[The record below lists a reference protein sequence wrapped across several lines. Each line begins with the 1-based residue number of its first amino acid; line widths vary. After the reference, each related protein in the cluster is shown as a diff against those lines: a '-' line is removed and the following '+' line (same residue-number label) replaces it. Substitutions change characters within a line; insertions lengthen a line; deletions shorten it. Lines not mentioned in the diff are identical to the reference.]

1 MTPSH
6 DTHREGKN
14 LQMFEG
20 MASLES
26 GHVRLGGLRLEIH
39 NERFRDHEIAVEA
52 DAVGPQALA
61 RGDYRV
67 WPVCLRSLPCQ
78 RLITRARGQD
88 SGVRAAHNPLA
99 PYVGYARKH
108 TRDSACASPLPSAHT
123 HHDRQPARHTHR
135 QTDRQTD
142 TQTDRSLQC
151 LRLMSES
158 TSNSDPAAS
167 QPPSEP
173 ERDRASLI
181 EPCALAYVNR
191 LLTLCPPLAYT
202 IAY

>member
-20 MASLES
+20 MAGLES

-52 DAVGPQALA
+52 DAVWPQALA

-67 WPVCLRSLPCQ
+67 WPVLFALSALSASTRVQGGRKLAYAPRTTRSLH
-78 RLITRARGQD
+78 T
-88 SGVRAAHNPLA
+88 S
-99 PYVGYARKH
+99 RKH

-123 HHDRQPARHTHR
+123 HHDRQPASQPDTHTDR
-135 QTDRQTD
+135 QTDRQTRKR
-142 TQTDRSLQC
+142 TG
-151 LRLMSES
+151 
-158 TSNSDPAAS
+158 
-167 QPPSEP
+167 PSS
-173 ERDRASLI
+173 A
-181 EPCALAYVNR
+181 
-191 LLTLCPPLAYT
+191 
-202 IAY
+202 